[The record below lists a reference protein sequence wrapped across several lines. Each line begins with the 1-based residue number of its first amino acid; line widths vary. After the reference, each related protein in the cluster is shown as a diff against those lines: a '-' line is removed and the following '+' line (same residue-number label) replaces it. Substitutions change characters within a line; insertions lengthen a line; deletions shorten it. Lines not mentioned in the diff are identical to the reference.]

1 LTAVYEAPVGVRNIV
16 TLNMDGSNVRVVGP
30 AAQGAFP
37 THSRTGGLIA
47 YNQQMTGGMGIKL
60 VDSSGSARV
69 LVDPSTSWWSGSY
82 PVFSRDGAS
91 IYFGANTYNAAGI
104 WRMNLDGTGVTE
116 LAATDGYWMP
126 AAVSPDESRIAFVR
140 STGMVVQT
148 LATGDTVRIGAKGWF
163 PSFSPDGQ
171 RVAYAD
177 ESSAYLT
184 VASVDGSSSTL
195 ITEASLNLAPIVW
208 MPDGMW
214 ILGWG
219 GGPELVNP
227 TSKEM
232 IPLPHLSKYSEI
244 RLNP

>member
-1 LTAVYEAPVGVRNIV
+1 
-16 TLNMDGSNVRVVGP
+16 
-30 AAQGAFP
+30 
-37 THSRTGGLIA
+37 
-47 YNQQMTGGMGIKL
+47 
-60 VDSSGSARV
+60 
-69 LVDPSTSWWSGSY
+69 
-82 PVFSRDGAS
+82 
-91 IYFGANTYNAAGI
+91 
-104 WRMNLDGTGVTE
+104 
-116 LAATDGYWMP
+116 
-126 AAVSPDESRIAFVR
+126 
-140 STGMVVQT
+140 
-148 LATGDTVRIGAKGWF
+148 
-163 PSFSPDGQ
+163 
-171 RVAYAD
+171 VAYAD